1 MAGPPAGAAPAS
13 ARPDAESP
21 SRTRNIDVKN
31 KESPSR
37 TRSTTLTRTTTYDHL
52 TDRHNVKN
60 DRLTNK
66 NGDTLYLTSDHAVTP
81 IAQTDAREPAGD
93 A

>member
-21 SRTRNIDVKN
+21 SRTRK
-31 KESPSR
+31 P
-37 TRSTTLTRTTTYDHL
+37 TLTRTTTYDHL

-81 IAQTDAREPAGD
+81 IAQADAREPAGD

>member
-1 MAGPPAGAAPAS
+1 MLLVHTTTTTTGRGI
-13 ARPDAESP
+13 
-21 SRTRNIDVKN
+21 TKQNKKQVKN

-37 TRSTTLTRTTTYDHL
+37 TRKPTLTRTTTYDHL

-81 IAQTDAREPAGD
+81 IAQADAREPAGY